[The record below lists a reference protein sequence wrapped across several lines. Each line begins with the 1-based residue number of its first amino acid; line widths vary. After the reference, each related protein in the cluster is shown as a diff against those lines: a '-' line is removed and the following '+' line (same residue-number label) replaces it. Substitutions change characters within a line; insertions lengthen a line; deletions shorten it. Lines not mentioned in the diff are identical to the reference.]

1 MNRFLTYIAAG
12 TAALTVM
19 LTGCSDDDR
28 VPVDD
33 INGTYTAQQT
43 TLTVNGNKVAD
54 ATMQVRLKEELPSYK
69 DNRAEAVMVFDRQIL
84 VVDNEDDYYENNLR
98 GQYAFMPLSMVIE
111 ADARGRDNTVSFE
124 GTRTVNAPGKGEISY
139 AAKGSYR
146 PGSKNSPATVAA
158 GLTVSANI
166 KELTGHTFEM
176 ELNLNDITYD
186 LTKWS
191 EGNVT
196 GLDIGYPE
204 ALKELYGT
212 MVDRMRRATG
222 FDRIRFRFNADGTMT
237 VAGRNAITGNYAE
250 QPSAEYQLL
259 SNGTLV
265 ILQDCS
271 WADMM
276 LSAMA
281 PYDISVRA
289 PRGLYIFTAL
299 DKAITAA
306 TFTLK
311 EGRLIMQPVVSEMI
325 NGGRYRKPAEKA
337 FFDSWGVSYDPTGS
351 GYTRGELLYY
361 AVRTAVLDD
370 EMFVAPYFMATHVD

>member
-1 MNRFLTYIAAG
+1 MNRPLTYIAAG
-12 TAALTVM
+12 AAALTVM

-111 ADARGRDNTVSFE
+111 ADARGRDNTVSF
-124 GTRTVNAPGKGEISY
+124 KGEISY

-361 AVRTAVLDD
+361 AVRKAVLDD

>member
-1 MNRFLTYIAAG
+1 MNRPLTYIAAG
-12 TAALTVM
+12 AAALTVM

-166 KELTGHTFEM
+166 KELTGHTFE
-176 ELNLNDITYD
+176 
-186 LTKWS
+186 
-191 EGNVT
+191 
-196 GLDIGYPE
+196 
-204 ALKELYGT
+204 LKELYGT

-361 AVRTAVLDD
+361 AVRKAVLDD